1 MAEKMYIRQMY
12 ENGVSKSEISR
23 RTKLNYRTVS
33 KYAEMEDW
41 NDNKLPNIKILV

>member
-1 MAEKMYIRQMY
+1 MY

-23 RTKLNYRTVS
+23 RTKLNYRTAS